1 MNLRTAWR
9 ARREDP
15 ARRVRKRPTWN
26 RKNKVLSFATLGFSV
41 LGNTLSAY
49 QGLVLLA
56 ILEGN
61 WVRFLRDET
70 EYVPVSGVGLDGT
83 LTTSAGEVFTFNG
96 TYPIYFDRGVWFMPE
111 TGALIASLD
120 ATTFWKVGGL
130 AALALA
136 LMSVIVL
143 LVLQARAKIFRED
156 NPDSRSVRALIT
168 SVLLLQV
175 VLAVSVATWAG
186 VLGGMGVFVAVVFV
200 LLLGFIVI
208 RGLKKHLNKK

>member
-1 MNLRTAWR
+1 
-9 ARREDP
+9 
-15 ARRVRKRPTWN
+15 
-26 RKNKVLSFATLGFSV
+26 
-41 LGNTLSAY
+41 
-49 QGLVLLA
+49 
-56 ILEGN
+56 
-61 WVRFLRDET
+61 
-70 EYVPVSGVGLDGT
+70 
-83 LTTSAGEVFTFNG
+83 
-96 TYPIYFDRGVWFMPE
+96 MPE

-136 LMSVIVL
+136 LTSVIVL